1 MVYISLPLFS
11 KAEIDFQKLGQ
22 TELGKHLQKIL
33 SYCENLRVRLEQYNL
48 NIRSIDSVHQS
59 VYIEG
64 VRASRQFI
72 STLQVKYQAA
82 LQSIHHQI
90 AAKQTESASLKI
102 QRDFKRSDLD
112 RQQKYLEGKRDTK
125 WSSFES
131 MQTAQRQLVNYRNE
145 FNDLD
150 GAVSGLEIQIEKLNG
165 TLSLLSQQRG
175 FLLQLEGKWIQ
186 FLSRVRKVTAEAQV
200 AQRQRVGERGT
211 LQMVANS

>member
-1 MVYISLPLFS
+1 
-11 KAEIDFQKLGQ
+11 
-22 TELGKHLQKIL
+22 
-33 SYCENLRVRLEQYNL
+33 
-48 NIRSIDSVHQS
+48 
-59 VYIEG
+59 
-64 VRASRQFI
+64 
-72 STLQVKYQAA
+72 
-82 LQSIHHQI
+82 
-90 AAKQTESASLKI
+90 
-102 QRDFKRSDLD
+102 
-112 RQQKYLEGKRDTK
+112 
-125 WSSFES
+125 